1 MSSDDPHGHDKEP
14 IILTSPRRFGKG
26 LVIVIV
32 TIAIGAGILIPF
44 FNQMAEI
51 PPPVTQIRTEGP
63 AAQEGEEEGQAPAE
77 AGTTAI
83 SILQGAAVQGSPDYD
98 PDAAQVPVG
107 NSIVWDNQDT
117 VPHTATSGTGPQDP
131 NSAQLFDT
139 SIINGGEESTPVE
152 LQGVSEGQTIPYY
165 CIVHPYMTSELTI
178 VAGGQGGGG
187 QTQGGGGAAQQ
198 QGGGEGANQTG
209 QTTGGGGTAAPA
221 GGGGG
226 PTINI
231 LEGSSIQG
239 NPDYDPEDLTASA
252 GAEVTVVNQDT
263 LPHTVTSGTGPQDPN
278 SAQLFDT
285 SLINGGESATLS
297 LAQVTLGQY
306 DYYCIVHPYMTG
318 KLNVQ

>member
-1 MSSDDPHGHDKEP
+1 M
-14 IILTSPRRFGKG
+14 
-26 LVIVIV
+26 VIV

-44 FNQMAEI
+44 FNQMYEI

-63 AAQEGEEEGQAPAE
+63 AAQEEEEEEEGQAPAE

-83 SILQGAAVQGSPDYD
+83 AILQGAAVQGSPDYD

-107 NSIVWDNQDT
+107 NSIVWDNEDT

-131 NSAQLFDT
+131 ESAQLFDT
-139 SIINGGEESTPVE
+139 GIVNGGEESTAVE

-165 CIVHPYMTSELTI
+165 CIVHPYMTAELTI
-178 VAGGQGGGG
+178 VAGGEGGG
-187 QTQGGGGAAQQ
+187 QTQEGGAAQQ
-198 QGGGEGANQTG
+198 EGGANQTG
-209 QTTGGGGTAAPA
+209 ETTGA
-221 GGGGG
+221 GGGAAAPPGG

-239 NPDYDPEDLTASA
+239 SPDYDPEELTASA

-297 LAQVTLGQY
+297 LAQVTPGQH
-306 DYYCIVHPYMTG
+306 DYYCMVHPYMTG